1 MQIPPWDAIAEVKRV
16 TEVLKGYGVEPSRNT
31 VIWMDVEDEIQM
43 KLSTQKLTEIVTAF
57 KQETLST
64 GFEFGLYMGKY
75 LYESG
80 EIDLTKFSEHT
91 WIARY
96 YNSYTIM
103 PFSVI
108 PNEAYKPTAIT
119 GQLWGWQYTSSGR
132 VDGIS
137 GNVDLNVAYYD
148 IQPTPLV
155 KSYYQ
160 TPEFT
165 LIDSLNKINVNSSYN
180 NRKSIAI
187 ANGIANYT
195 GTAEQNILLLKKL
208 NEGTLLQS
216 TSPV

>member
-1 MQIPPWDAIAEVKRV
+1 M
-16 TEVLKGYGVEPSRNT
+16 
-31 VIWMDVEDEIQM
+31 
-43 KLSTQKLTEIVTAF
+43 
-57 KQETLST
+57 
-64 GFEFGLYMGKY
+64 
-75 LYESG
+75 
-80 EIDLTKFSEHT
+80 
-91 WIARY
+91 
-96 YNSYTIM
+96 
-103 PFSVI
+103 
-108 PNEAYKPTAIT
+108 
-119 GQLWGWQYTSSGR
+119 GWQYTSSGR

-165 LIDSLNKINVNSSYN
+165 LIDSLNKININSSYN

-216 TSPV
+216 ASLFNMVIGTNMQKQK